1 MRVLG
6 IDTSTMISTVTIV
19 EDEKI
24 IGDFNVNQEKTH
36 SESLVPMIET
46 LLKLL
51 GLKLSDIDIFAISQ
65 GPGSFTG
72 LRIGMTIAKT
82 FAQVGNKKLIP
93 ISTLKALA
101 LNSSSNKAKVA
112 MLDARG
118 KRVYGVMYDKNM
130 NEIVKEDLYNIDDF
144 SKLCNEKNIDF
155 DLVSEVGEKYKDK
168 FARARIL
175 DFSYNS
181 CIGKNLGKL
190 ALLKK
195 DEDYDLYKLVPNY
208 LRKSQAERDREKKND

>member
-6 IDTSTMISTVTIV
+6 IDTSTMISTVTVV
-19 EDEKI
+19 EDEKV

-46 LLKLL
+46 LLNLL

-93 ISTLKALA
+93 VSTLKALA
-101 LNSSSNKAKVA
+101 LNSSSNSFKAS

-118 KRVYGVMYDKNM
+118 KRVYGAMYDENM

-144 SKLCNEKNIDF
+144 SKLCNEKNVDF

-181 CIGKNLGKL
+181 CIGKNLCKL

>member
-6 IDTSTMISTVTIV
+6 IDTSTMISTVTVV
-19 EDEKI
+19 EDEKV

-101 LNSSSNKAKVA
+101 LNSSSNSAKVA

-118 KRVYGVMYDKNM
+118 KRVYGVMYDENM
-130 NEIVKEDLYNIDDF
+130 NEIVKEDLYNIDEF
-144 SKLCNEKNIDF
+144 SKLCNGKNIDF
-155 DLVSEVGEKYKDK
+155 DLDVYK
-168 FARARIL
+168 RQ
-175 DFSYNS
+175 
-181 CIGKNLGKL
+181 
-190 ALLKK
+190 
-195 DEDYDLYKLVPNY
+195 E
-208 LRKSQAERDREKKND
+208 Q

>member
-6 IDTSTMISTVTIV
+6 IDTSTMISTVTVV
-19 EDEKI
+19 EDEKV

-82 FAQVGNKKLIP
+82 FAQVDNKKLIP

-101 LNSSSNKAKVA
+101 LNSSSNTAKAA

-118 KRVYGVMYDKNM
+118 KRVYGVMYDENM

-155 DLVSEVGEKYKDK
+155 DLVSEVSEKYEDK
-168 FARARIL
+168 FDRARIL
-175 DFSYNS
+175 DFSYRF
-181 CIGKNLGKL
+181 CIGKNLCKL
-190 ALLKK
+190 ALEKK
-195 DEDYDLYKLVPNY
+195 DEDFDLYKLVPNY

>member
-6 IDTSTMISTVTIV
+6 IDTSTMISTVTVV

-46 LLKLL
+46 LLNLL

-93 ISTLKALA
+93 VSTLKALA
-101 LNSSSNKAKVA
+101 LNSSSNSAKVS

-118 KRVYGVMYDKNM
+118 KRVYGAMYDENM

-144 SKLCNEKNIDF
+144 SKLCNEKNVDF
-155 DLVSEVGEKYKDK
+155 DLVSEVSEKYRDK
-168 FARARIL
+168 FDRARIL

-181 CIGKNLGKL
+181 WIRKNLCKL

-195 DEDYDLYKLVPNY
+195 DEDFDLYKLVPNY

>member
-6 IDTSTMISTVTIV
+6 IDTSTMISTVTVV
-19 EDEKI
+19 EDEKV

-46 LLKLL
+46 LLNLL

-82 FAQVGNKKLIP
+82 FAQVGNKKSIP
-93 ISTLKALA
+93 VSTLKALA
-101 LNSSSNKAKVA
+101 LNSSSNSAKAA

-144 SKLCNEKNIDF
+144 SKLCNEKNVDF
-155 DLVSEVGEKYKDK
+155 DLVSEVGEKYRDK
-168 FARARIL
+168 FDRARIL
-175 DFSYNS
+175 DPPYTS
-181 CIGKNLGKL
+181 CIGKNLCKL

-195 DEDYDLYKLVPNY
+195 DEDFDLYKLVPNY

>member
-6 IDTSTMISTVTIV
+6 IDTSTMISTVTVV

-46 LLKLL
+46 LLNLL

-93 ISTLKALA
+93 VSTLKALA
-101 LNSSSNKAKVA
+101 LNSSSNSFKAS

-118 KRVYGVMYDKNM
+118 KRVYGAMYDENM

-144 SKLCNEKNIDF
+144 SKLCNEKNVDF

-168 FARARIL
+168 FPRARIL

-181 CIGKNLGKL
+181 CIWKNFCNLD
-190 ALLKK
+190 LLKK
-195 DEDYDLYKLVPNY
+195 DEDYDLYKIVPNY
-208 LRKSQAERDREKKND
+208 LRKSQAERDR

>member
-6 IDTSTMISTVTIV
+6 IDTSTMISTVTVV
-19 EDEKI
+19 EDEKV

-51 GLKLSDIDIFAISQ
+51 GLKLSDIDIFAVAQ

-82 FAQVGNKKLIP
+82 FAQVDDKKLIP

-101 LNSSSNKAKVA
+101 LNSSSNTAKAA

-118 KRVYGVMYDKNM
+118 KRVYGVMYDENM

-155 DLVSEVGEKYKDK
+155 DLVSEVSEKYEDK
-168 FARARIL
+168 FDRARIL
-175 DFSYNS
+175 DFSYRS
-181 CIGKNLGKL
+181 CIGKNLCKL
-190 ALLKK
+190 ALEKK
-195 DEDYDLYKLVPNY
+195 DEDFDLYKLVPNY

>member
-6 IDTSTMISTVTIV
+6 IDTSTMISTVTVV
-19 EDEKI
+19 EDEKV

-51 GLKLSDIDIFAISQ
+51 GLKLSDIDIFAVAQ

-82 FAQVGNKKLIP
+82 FAQVDNKKLIP

-101 LNSSSNKAKVA
+101 LNSSSNTAKAA

-118 KRVYGVMYDKNM
+118 KRVYGVMYDENM
-130 NEIVKEDLYNIDDF
+130 NEIVKEDLYNIDEF
-144 SKLCNEKNIDF
+144 SKLCNGKNIDF
-155 DLVSEVGEKYKDK
+155 DLVSEVSEKYEDK
-168 FARARIL
+168 FDRARIL
-175 DFSYNS
+175 DFSYRS
-181 CIGKNLGKL
+181 CIGKNLCKL
-190 ALLKK
+190 
-195 DEDYDLYKLVPNY
+195 
-208 LRKSQAERDREKKND
+208 

>member
-6 IDTSTMISTVTIV
+6 IDTSTMISTVTVV

-46 LLKLL
+46 LLNLL

-93 ISTLKALA
+93 VSTLKALA
-101 LNSSSNKAKVA
+101 LNSSSISFAFGVPQAVKVLIAIIKASI
-112 MLDARG
+112 
-118 KRVYGVMYDKNM
+118 
-130 NEIVKEDLYNIDDF
+130 IVIIFFISLPYSFLFHVI
-144 SKLCNEKNIDF
+144 
-155 DLVSEVGEKYKDK
+155 
-168 FARARIL
+168 
-175 DFSYNS
+175 
-181 CIGKNLGKL
+181 
-190 ALLKK
+190 
-195 DEDYDLYKLVPNY
+195 
-208 LRKSQAERDREKKND
+208 